1 MSNKILVIGATGNI
15 GHTLVRLLAEK
26 GAMVKAATRQPH
38 TYTAQTG
45 VEAVAFDYDR
55 PESYA
60 PALAGVDRVFAI
72 PKNADPVAQ
81 ETLNPFIDA
90 AKAAGVS
97 HVVLSTAMGVDQAP
111 PDLGYRQ
118 VELHLMQS
126 GMAYTILR
134 PNWFMQNF
142 NPGFILPMIQQGGA
156 IYLPAGDAP
165 VSFIDTHDIAA
176 VAAKVLTEPVHG
188 GREYTLTGGTA
199 LTYAE
204 AAALISKAAGRE
216 IRYVPVPD
224 EAMREALTG
233 AGWWSGQVELMVGLF
248 GGVRQGWAAPV
259 VPTLAELLG
268 RAPITLA
275 QFAAENA
282 EAWR

>member
-1 MSNKILVIGATGNI
+1 MAHKILVIGATGNI

-26 GAMVKAATRQPH
+26 GEMVKAATRHPH

-45 VEAVAFDYDR
+45 VEAAAFDFDQ

-72 PKNADPVAQ
+72 PKNADPEAQ
-81 ETLNPFIDA
+81 KTLNPFIDA
-90 AKAAGVS
+90 AKAAGVK

-118 VELHLMQS
+118 AELHLMQS
-126 GMAYTILR
+126 GLAYTILR

-176 VAAKVLTEPVHG
+176 VAAKVLTEPGHTSQ
-188 GREYTLTGGTA
+188 EYTLTGGAA

-216 IRYVPVPD
+216 IRYVSVPD
-224 EAMREALTG
+224 QAMREALTG
-233 AGWWSGQVELMVGLF
+233 AGWWPGQVELMIGLF
-248 GGVRQGWAAPV
+248 GGVQQGWAAPV
-259 VPTLAELLG
+259 VPILSELLG
-268 RAPITLA
+268 RAPISFE
-275 QFAAENA
+275 QFTAENA